1 MRIVNLI
8 EDTLGMSGCA
18 YAHGLSFYIETA
30 GHRIL
35 MDLGPGRETLGN
47 AAALGIDLRAVDT
60 VVLSHGHYDHS
71 GGIMPFAEINENA
84 VIYMQESAKGA
95 FYADDMPDGEAE
107 KGVTDKDG
115 TPTGQGSHGHA
126 EEKTRYRYIGIDER
140 IPGLPQVSMI
150 SGDFV
155 IDDGIEVFTVKKR
168 THALPSTN
176 RRLLVKKK
184 TREQNGQDDAV
195 DRVAGATY
203 FTRDDFV
210 HEQFLV
216 VRENGKSVLLS
227 GCAHN
232 GILSILD
239 AYKEKYGACPDAVI
253 SGFHLMKK
261 SAYTVAETA
270 EIRAIAEELKVYP
283 TTFFTCH
290 CTGMTAYEEMRAI
303 MGEQLRYVHSGEAI
317 EFR

>member
-8 EDTLGMSGCA
+8 EDTQGTNGCA
-18 YAHGLSFYIETA
+18 YAHGLSFYIETE

-35 MDLGPGRETLGN
+35 MDLGPGRETLEN
-47 AAALGIDLRAVDT
+47 AAALGIDLRTVDT

-71 GGIMPFAEINENA
+71 GGIMPFTEINDRA
-84 VIYMQESAKGA
+84 VIYMQESAQGA
-95 FYADDMPDGEAE
+95 FYADDMPEEGPGEV
-107 KGVTDKDG
+107 GTDRNNSADPAGKN
-115 TPTGQGSHGHA
+115 
-126 EEKTRYRYIGIDER
+126 RYRYIGIDER
-140 IPGLPQVSMI
+140 IPDLPQVRMLC
-150 SGDFV
+150 GDHV
-155 IDDGIEVFTVKKR
+155 IDDGIELFTVKRR

-176 RRLLVKKK
+176 GRLLVKKK

-203 FTRDDFV
+203 FSRDDFV

-239 AYKEKYGACPDAVI
+239 AYKERYGTCPDAVI

-261 SAYTVAETA
+261 SSYTDAEMF
-270 EIRAIAEELKVYP
+270 EIRAIAEELKAYP
-283 TTFFTCH
+283 TAFFTCH
-290 CTGMTAYEEMRAI
+290 CTGIPAYEEMRGI
-303 MGEQLRYVHSGEAI
+303 MGEQLIYVHSGEEI
-317 EFR
+317 RS